1 MKRARLLP
9 CAGLVILALL
19 ASGCG
24 EAMPTAT
31 PMPTAT
37 TAPTA
42 TVSPTQVRVTPV
54 AIAPTQPA
62 RQPTSLPSPSPSP
75 TVLFVP
81 PTPTEVPPEPTPSPT
96 PDVCPG
102 AVSWDQAL
110 NYVGQE
116 ITIIGPVMSTAWASE
131 SRGKPTFLNIGR
143 AYPDPERFTVL
154 LWIDARFRFDQPPE
168 EIFADTTICVTG
180 VVEIYEGGGE
190 IIVDYPWQ
198 IVVP

>member
-1 MKRARLLP
+1 M
-9 CAGLVILALL
+9 
-19 ASGCG
+19 
-24 EAMPTAT
+24 
-31 PMPTAT
+31 
-37 TAPTA
+37 
-42 TVSPTQVRVTPV
+42 
-54 AIAPTQPA
+54 
-62 RQPTSLPSPSPSP
+62 
-75 TVLFVP
+75 
-81 PTPTEVPPEPTPSPT
+81 
-96 PDVCPG
+96 
-102 AVSWDQAL
+102 SWDQAL

-143 AYPDPERFTVL
+143 PYPDPERFTVL

-180 VVEIYEGGGE
+180 VVEIYAGGGE